1 MLTEKSLLVRLRLR
15 LTGVYLAAVLGFIA
29 LAGGLSFGL
38 LRYYFQTTTDSALR
52 NRMALEFIQL
62 GVPLPPELQSSRLEW
77 LRLHNLLPSEDD
89 RRDERGDEHEDED
102 EHEHDSN
109 KPGNAPASPAPVD
122 GEISGAFVVWLDGQ
136 GRSLLLP
143 AGMPSGFAPSL
154 EAVQAAEQTGLDWRT
169 VHTPSGEPV
178 RLLTYAVRNAQQ
190 GALYLQAG
198 RSLLEQEVV
207 ASQFVSSLAAG
218 GGALAVLAALL
229 SWVIAGRSLKPTELA
244 WERQREFVANASH
257 ELRAPL
263 SLIQLSAE
271 MAARPDTPP
280 AEQRE
285 LVGDVLRET
294 RHMARL
300 VSDLLLLSRADAGR
314 LPMQIEPV
322 PVQRVLDS
330 LASEWRRLCASRGI
344 HFEAPSTSA
353 VARMDEGY
361 LRQAL
366 LAVLDNAARYTPAG
380 GRITIRVSERSS
392 RVDIAVSDTG
402 PGIPPQHLLR
412 VFDRFYQADPT
423 RTDKAHA
430 GLGLSIVRTLIE
442 AMGGTVRLDSPPGL
456 GLTVTLSLPKAS

>member
-1 MLTEKSLLVRLRLR
+1 MLTEKSLLARLRLR
-15 LTGVYLAAVLGFIA
+15 LTGVYLAAVIGFIA

-52 NRMALEFIQL
+52 SRMALEFIQL
-62 GVPLPPELQSSRLEW
+62 GAPLPPELQSSRLEW
-77 LRLHNLLPSEDD
+77 LRLSNLLPSEDD
-89 RRDERGDEHEDED
+89 HRDERGDEHEDED
-102 EHEHDSN
+102 EHDSN
-109 KPGNAPASPAPVD
+109 KPGNAPASPAPVG

-136 GRSLLLP
+136 GRSLLVP
-143 AGMPSGFAPSL
+143 PGMPSGFAPSL

-169 VHTPSGEPV
+169 VHMPSGEPV

-229 SWVIAGRSLKPTELA
+229 SWVIAGRSLRPTELA

-263 SLIQLSAE
+263 ALIQLSAE
-271 MAARPDTPP
+271 TAARPDTPP

-285 LVGDVLRET
+285 LAGDVLRET

-314 LPMQIEPV
+314 LPMQIEPA

-330 LASEWRRLCASRGI
+330 LAGEWSRLCASRGI
-344 HFEAPSTSA
+344 HFEAPPTSA

-366 LAVLDNAARYTPAG
+366 LAVLDNAARHTPAG
-380 GRITIRVSERSS
+380 GRITIRVSERGS

-402 PGIPPQHLLR
+402 PGIPPQHLPR
-412 VFDRFYQADPT
+412 VFDRFYQADPAH
-423 RTDKAHA
+423 TDKAHA

-442 AMGGTVRLDSPPGL
+442 AMGGTVRLDSPPGR
-456 GLTVTLSLPKAS
+456 GLTVALSLPKAS